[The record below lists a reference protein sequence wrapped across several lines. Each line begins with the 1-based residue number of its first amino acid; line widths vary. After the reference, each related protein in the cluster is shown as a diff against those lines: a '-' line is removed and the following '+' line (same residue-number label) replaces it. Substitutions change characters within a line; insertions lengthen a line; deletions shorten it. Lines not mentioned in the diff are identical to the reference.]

1 MHQESCDAIWFAF
14 CSFASDALAQFAELC
29 HRLSLQLFLLLHDYS
44 ADFGFLRSSFCSRL
58 CLMLEKSLDHGFLC
72 SSCQAILCH
81 KFFEISHV
89 HRLQFFCPFDLYL
102 FFFLG
107 KSFLWADFF
116 LFLLF
121 LITILFLILL
131 LLLVLFLFFYN
142 VSLLFCLGP
151 SWLFHYLFDSN
162 NLFVGAFFC
171 LFHCIF
177 CHFRKLGGLDSRA
190 DSLALQ
196 HHFDT
201 NDLEKLHG

>member
-1 MHQESCDAIWFAF
+1 MFFLADAVNHHLLQERVNASFVAHLAQGLVVHCSQLLSPLVQCHLSQCLFNTIVLLPMHQESCDAIWFAF

-29 HRLSLQLFLLLHDYS
+29 HRLSLQFFLLLHDYS
-44 ADFGFLRSSFCSRL
+44 ADFCFLRSSFCSRL

-142 VSLLFCLGP
+142 VSLLF
-151 SWLFHYLFDSN
+151 
-162 NLFVGAFFC
+162 
-171 LFHCIF
+171 
-177 CHFRKLGGLDSRA
+177 
-190 DSLALQ
+190 
-196 HHFDT
+196 
-201 NDLEKLHG
+201 